1 MVDRKLIQLQIII
14 FTPVKGQVV
23 LKEEWSLRALEL
35 CESRGGRPG
44 FPCP

>member
-14 FTPVKGQVV
+14 FYPCERV

-35 CESRGGRPG
+35 CES
-44 FPCP
+44 